1 MSLTGFYIFC
11 RWLHFGA
18 LMSLAG
24 AGIFTTLLA
33 PARYRAR
40 LSDRFRPLIQISCWL
55 TLFTTL
61 LLLSA
66 QTGLMGDGWRDM
78 INADVW
84 AAVLQTGFGRV
95 WQLQC
100 VLAMLGCLT
109 LLLQGRLRQQ
119 MMLLCALLQLAGLAF
134 VGHAAILDGWLGA
147 LQRGNQ
153 IVHLLAAAFWA
164 GGLWPVALLMRE
176 ARNATWR
183 YEAIKTMMRYSRY
196 GHLAVALAIISGVFA
211 ALLLLGWPLVSFRL
225 YSQLLLLK
233 TLLVAAMV
241 AIALFNRY
249 WLVPRFQ
256 RSGEGAQHNF
266 VIATLVEV
274 ALAALALL
282 SVSLFATLEP
292 A

>member
-1 MSLTGFYIFC
+1 MSLSGLYILC

-24 AGIFTTLLA
+24 AGIFSTLLA

-40 LSDRFRPLIQISCWL
+40 LSVRFRPLINTSCWL
-55 TLFTTL
+55 TLLTTL
-61 LLLSA
+61 LLLTA
-66 QTGLMGDGWRDM
+66 QTGLMGDGWQDT
-78 INADVW
+78 ISADVW
-84 AAVLQTGFGRV
+84 FAVLQTAFGRA
-95 WQLQC
+95 WQWQC
-100 VLAMLGCLT
+100 VLALLGCL
-109 LLLQGRLRQQ
+109 LLLLPGRLRQPW
-119 MMLLCALLQLAGLAF
+119 LLMCAVCQLVGLAF
-134 VGHAAILDGWLGA
+134 VGHAAMLDGWMGA

-164 GGLWPVALLMRE
+164 GGLWPVVILMRE

-183 YEAIKTMMRYSRY
+183 YDAIKTMMRYSRY
-196 GHLAVALAIISGVFA
+196 GHLAVALVIASGVTA
-211 ALLLLGWPLVSFRL
+211 ARLLLGWPLVSFRL

-256 RSGEGAQHNF
+256 RSGAGAQHHF
-266 VIATLVEV
+266 VTTTRVEV
-274 ALAALALL
+274 VLATLALL